1 MADIIGVS
9 VSAVSTCLDSSAR
22 GAGSRGGIGAGI
34 NVVIRFT
41 GDIMGDHTHE
51 YGQV

>member
-22 GAGSRGGIGAGI
+22 GAGSGGIGAGI
-34 NVVIRFT
+34 NVVHWFT